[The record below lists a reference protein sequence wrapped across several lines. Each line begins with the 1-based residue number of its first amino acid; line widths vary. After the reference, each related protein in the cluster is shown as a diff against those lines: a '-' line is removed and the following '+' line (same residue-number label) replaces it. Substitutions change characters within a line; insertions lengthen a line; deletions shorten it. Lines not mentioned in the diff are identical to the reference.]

1 MEIVPAID
9 IIGGECVRLS
19 KGDYAQKTTYSKDPL
34 SIALNFY
41 QNGIKRLHLV
51 DLDGAKSKHIVN
63 YRVLENIASKTGL
76 IIDFGGGI
84 KSRQD
89 IEIAFNS
96 GASMVTVGSIAVTA
110 PELVEE
116 WLDEY
121 TPEKIIL
128 GADVKGENIA
138 INGWIE
144 SSSNSLYPFIE
155 KYMSKGI
162 RRCVCTDISRD
173 GMLTGPSVELYKKIL
188 KRFPDLFLTASG
200 GVSCYGD
207 LTELAEAGLPS
218 AIVGKA
224 FYEGKIT
231 IEQLAELANK

>member
-19 KGDYAQKTTYSKDPL
+19 KGDYSQKTTYSSDPL

-41 QNGIKRLHLV
+41 RNGIKRLHLV

-63 YRVLENIASKTGL
+63 YKVLEKIASKTGL

-89 IEIAFNS
+89 IETAFNS
-96 GASMVTVGSIAVTA
+96 GASMVTVGSIAVTD
-110 PELVEE
+110 PGLVEE

-121 TPEKIIL
+121 TPDRIIL

-144 SSSNSLYPFIE
+144 SSGNSLYPFIE
-155 KYMSKGI
+155 KYMSMGI

-173 GMLTGPSVELYKKIL
+173 GMLSGPSVELYKKIL
-188 KRFPDLFLTASG
+188 QRFPDLFLTASG
-200 GVSCYGD
+200 GVSCYND
-207 LTELAEAGLPS
+207 LLELKEAGLPS
-218 AIVGKA
+218 AIIGKA
-224 FYEGKIT
+224 YYEGKIT
-231 IEQLAELANK
+231 IEQLAVLANE